1 MKKEIIVPS
10 FGESITEASVAQ
22 ILKPLGSF
30 VKKDEEILELESD
43 KVNAPVLAP
52 ENGTLSLSVKVG
64 DAVKIGQVIGFVDSE
79 GKATSPEPAPTK
91 IAEAPKAPEVLPPKV
106 APSPKAALSDYPKVR
121 IQPEEFIASL
131 TAPTK
136 ERLEAVKKPAAIQP
150 TSNGTR
156 KKMTSLRKT
165 IASKLVQ
172 VKNETAMLTT
182 FNEVDMSAILQIRN
196 EEKENFLKK
205 YGVKLGFMSFF
216 VKAVVF
222 ALKAYPAVNAFIEG
236 DEIISFSTCDIG
248 IAVSTEKGLVVPIV
262 RGCEELTFAE
272 IESAIG
278 DFSKKAKEGKLTMQ
292 DFKGGTFTITNGGT
306 FGSLLSTPI
315 LNPPQSAILGM
326 HAIKERPMVVDG
338 EIKARPMMYLALSY
352 DHRLIDGKEAVGFLV
367 HIKEHLEDPAKLLL
381 NF

>member
-10 FGESITEASVAQ
+10 FGESISEASVAQ

-52 ENGTLSLSVKVG
+52 ESGTLSLSVKVG
-64 DAVKIGQVIGFVDSE
+64 DSVKIGQVLGFVDTE
-79 GKATSPEPAPTK
+79 EKATSAEPEPLPPNVALT
-91 IAEAPKAPEVLPPKV
+91 PEVPPPQV
-106 APSPKAALSDYPKVR
+106 IVTPSEYSKVR
-121 IQPEEFIASL
+121 IQPEEFITSL
-131 TAPTK
+131 TAHAK
-136 ERLEAVKKPAAIQP
+136 ERLEQVKKPVPVQSTP
-150 TSNGTR
+150 NGNR

-196 EEKENFLKK
+196 EEKDNFLKK

-222 ALKAYPAVNAFIEG
+222 ALKAYPAVNALIEG
-236 DEIISFSTCDIG
+236 DEIVSFSTCDIG

-262 RGCEELTFAE
+262 RGCENLTFAE
-272 IESAIG
+272 IENGIG

-292 DFKGGTFTITNGGT
+292 DFKGGSFTITNGGT

-326 HAIKERPMVVDG
+326 HAIKERPMVING